1 MRIQLLFE
9 LEKNEIPSDNRSIF
23 ISFLKKT
30 LTQSGQEELYERY
43 FVGTASK
50 DYCFVPI
57 FDSPKYQKDKI
68 ILENPRL
75 KLIFSADNKN
85 MTGSIFKF
93 AFVGMKHKRFPLPD
107 GNAMVLKKI
116 IDEQEESI
124 HSEKVIFRTVTGGGI
139 ILREHFR
146 EDNKDKYYAVNDDTF
161 EEKAKDSLQRQAT
174 QAGFFSS
181 DVEKINLKTISGK
194 KIVVRLYGQFIDV
207 STGVF
212 LIEATP
218 EILQYFYRSG
228 ICSRTSMGYGMLQV
242 IEQL

>member
-30 LTQSGQEELYERY
+30 LTQSGQEELYEKY
-43 FVGTASK
+43 FVGTAQK

-57 FDSPKYQKDKI
+57 FDNPKYQKDKI

-75 KLIFSADNKN
+75 KIIFSADNKN

-107 GNAMVLKKI
+107 GNAMTLKKI
-116 IDEQEESI
+116 IDEQEEVI
-124 HSEKVIFRTVTGGGI
+124 HSEKVLFRTVTGGGI
-139 ILREHFR
+139 VLREHFR
-146 EDNKDKYYAVNDDTF
+146 EDNKDKYYVVNDDVF
-161 EEKAKDSLQRQAT
+161 EEKAKDSLKRQAI
-174 QAGFFSS
+174 QAVFSSS

-194 KIVVRLYGQFIDV
+194 KIVVRLYGQFIDA
-207 STGVF
+207 STGTF
-212 LIEATP
+212 LIEAP
-218 EILQYFYRSG
+218 SEILQYFYRSG